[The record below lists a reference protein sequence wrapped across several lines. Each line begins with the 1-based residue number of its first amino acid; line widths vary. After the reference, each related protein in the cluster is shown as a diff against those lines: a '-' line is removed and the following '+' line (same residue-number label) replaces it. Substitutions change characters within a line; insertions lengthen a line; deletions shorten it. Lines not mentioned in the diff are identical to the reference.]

1 MPLLSDEVIERIKQ
15 KIPQLNTLT
24 NMDYTIFGMVH
35 IDIIGED
42 KSVKQLSKHFHR
54 LCPLKIKIF
63 PQLVLMT
70 ERLKVMEPEQNLKK
84 SQIFADVYIKVKDKT
99 LYQVAVKEI
108 SLDDALNDIKF
119 YGDEEIWRYNI
130 QALRKILPNEHF
142 EVKNEMIKDEET
154 VVIEKESIAEEKKP
168 EKKLRI
174 VTEELKFLNDAYN
187 KFKNSS
193 K

>member
-1 MPLLSDEVIERIKQ
+1 
-15 KIPQLNTLT
+15 
-24 NMDYTIFGMVH
+24 
-35 IDIIGED
+35 
-42 KSVKQLSKHFHR
+42 
-54 LCPLKIKIF
+54 
-63 PQLVLMT
+63 
-70 ERLKVMEPEQNLKK
+70 MEPQKNLKK
-84 SQIFADVYIKVKDKT
+84 SEIFADVYIKVKDKT
-99 LYQVAVKEI
+99 LYQLAVKEI

-142 EVKNEMIKDEET
+142 EVKKEIKKDEE
-154 VVIEKESIAEEKKP
+154 VVIDKESIVDERKP
-168 EKKLRI
+168 DKKLPQ

>member
-1 MPLLSDEVIERIKQ
+1 MLIKKYR
-15 KIPQLNTLT
+15 KIP
-24 NMDYTIFGMVH
+24 
-35 IDIIGED
+35 
-42 KSVKQLSKHFHR
+42 S
-54 LCPLKIKIF
+54 
-63 PQLVLMT
+63 LVLLT
-70 ERLKVMEPEQNLKK
+70 ERLKVMEPQKNLKK
-84 SQIFADVYIKVKDKT
+84 SEIFADVYIKVKDKT
-99 LYQVAVKEI
+99 LYQLAVKEI

-142 EVKNEMIKDEET
+142 EVKKEIKKDEE
-154 VVIEKESIAEEKKP
+154 VVIDKESIVDERKP
-168 EKKLRI
+168 DKKLPQ